1 MVPGMP
7 LSMSGGTDAVD
18 DDAVG
23 RTFAN
28 KKNHGKVPRKIHKAE
43 REKLKRD
50 HLNELFLDLGHA
62 LEPARQNNGKA
73 SILGDTTKFLRDML
87 VQVES
92 LRKENA
98 ALLSESHYVTVE
110 NNELKDEK
118 DVLEAE
124 VERLRKELQKRL
136 QSDATSALPQ
146 SAATSVLQQSSQHLQ
161 PQPPPVVGPVYV
173 IPLSRDPPQTYTEAQ
188 QNPPTPPKPPSLVT
202 KPRAR
207 YPAPSDSWP
216 LQLLVSRPRV
226 SEEGQTSGGDCGG
239 SANTSTTES
248 G

>member
-1 MVPGMP
+1 MP
-7 LSMSGGTDAVD
+7 
-18 DDAVG
+18 
-23 RTFAN
+23 
-28 KKNHGKVPRKIHKAE
+28 PY
-43 REKLKRD
+43 
-50 HLNELFLDLGHA
+50 
-62 LEPARQNNGKA
+62 Q
-73 SILGDTTKFLRDML
+73 
-87 VQVES
+87 
-92 LRKENA
+92 
-98 ALLSESHYVTVE
+98 VTVE

-146 SAATSVLQQSSQHLQ
+146 SAATSALQQSSQHLQ
-161 PQPPPVVGPVYV
+161 PQPPHVVGPVYV
-173 IPLSRDPPQTYTEAQ
+173 IPLPRDPPQTYLEAQ
-188 QNPPTPPKPPSLVT
+188 QNPPSPPKPPSLVT
-202 KPRAR
+202 KPQAR
-207 YPAPSDSWP
+207 YPTPSDSWP